1 MAEDQLDDTFEDIFG
16 DDALDDDSLNMDN
29 IDNINNS
36 TNSNSKTNPVED
48 VDALLSTNFDDIF
61 DTFDDDDAEKSGEGN
76 NMDMLEMDKL
86 LEVEKSK
93 VDNSGT
99 GNTSSIYNDLSEALA
114 EANSFV
120 EEAGV

>member
-61 DTFDDDDAEKSGEGN
+61 DTFDDVLCSDVPRG
-76 NMDMLEMDKL
+76 
-86 LEVEKSK
+86 VSK
-93 VDNSGT
+93 GIW
-99 GNTSSIYNDLSEALA
+99 GDLGASARCGKE
-114 EANSFV
+114 
-120 EEAGV
+120 